1 MSYED
6 PQSNSL
12 CKPYFLKVSVVLTC
26 HVFFYLSC
34 VCHGSKQGLHPDFRV
49 MARTP
54 LGLSFKDE
62 KVVEKCSSFHI
73 TCGDFVYELKQHIL
87 K

>member
-26 HVFFYLSC
+26 HMFFYLSHVC
-34 VCHGSKQGLHPDFRV
+34 VMVQN
-49 MARTP
+49 
-54 LGLSFKDE
+54 
-62 KVVEKCSSFHI
+62 KVF
-73 TCGDFVYELKQHIL
+73 IL
-87 K
+87 TSVLWPGPH